1 MKEKTVLVGES
12 KNLVGVVTNPLPKF
26 EGQDRPAIIL
36 LNSGLLHR
44 VGPNRVYVKLARK
57 LAEDGFIVLRFDLSG
72 IGDSRVP
79 NDGQTYDESARV
91 IKDIQDVMNYLS
103 ATRGARKFILMG
115 LCSGGSNAFRAAC
128 HDERVVGVNLIEGFA
143 FPSTG
148 YFASSYSSSF
158 LSPRSWWRLFTGES
172 EVWGLLRGLFKFHTS
187 KQTRQLSENLHVPSK
202 ESLLADFNKLLKRQ
216 VNLYFI
222 CTDIGAAYYNYKAIF
237 EEEFERLPAHQK
249 PRLEIVKDTD
259 HLFTLLHHQEMLIKL
274 VRNWAGDFVENE
286 KVSEVV

>member
-1 MKEKTVLVGES
+1 MKEKTVLLGES
-12 KNLVGVVTNPLPKF
+12 KNLVAVVTKPLREF
-26 EGQDRPAIIL
+26 EVQDRPAIIL

-44 VGPNRVYVKLARK
+44 VGPNRVYVKLARE

-79 NDGQTYDESARV
+79 NDGQTYDESTRV
-91 IKDIQDVMNYLS
+91 IKDIRDVMDYLS
-103 ATRGARKFILMG
+103 ETKSVDKFILMG

-148 YFASSYSSSF
+148 YFASSYSSSL

-187 KQTRQLSENLHVPSK
+187 KQTRQLSENLQVPNK
-202 ESLLADFNKLLKRQ
+202 ESLLTDFNKLLERK

-222 CTDIGAAYYNYKAIF
+222 CTDTGAAYYNYKTIF
-237 EEEFERLPAHQK
+237 EEEFERLPAHQR
-249 PRLEIVKDTD
+249 PRLEIVKNTD
-259 HLFTLLHHQEMLIKL
+259 HLFTLLQHQEMLTRL
-274 VRNWAGDFVENE
+274 VRNWTGSFIPQE
-286 KVSEVV
+286 KVSEVA

>member
-12 KNLVGVVTNPLPKF
+12 KNLVGVVTNPLPEF
-26 EGQDRPAIIL
+26 QGQDRPAIIL

-79 NDGQTYDESARV
+79 NDVQIYDESARV
-91 IKDIQDVMNYLS
+91 IKDIQDVMDYLS

-158 LSPRSWWRLFTGES
+158 LSLRSWWRLFTGES

-187 KQTRQLSENLHVPSK
+187 KQTRQLSENLQVPNK
-202 ESLLADFNKLLKRQ
+202 ESLLTDFNKLLERK

-222 CTDIGAAYYNYKAIF
+222 CTDTGAAYYNYKAIF
-237 EEEFERLPAHQK
+237 EGEFERLPAHQR
-249 PRLEIVKDTD
+249 PRLEIVKNTD
-259 HLFTLLHHQEMLIKL
+259 HLFTLLQHQEMLTKL
-274 VRNWAGDFVENE
+274 VQNWTGGFIPQE
-286 KVSEVV
+286 KVSEVA